1 MPKYITTRT
10 MTYNT
15 RRLKAGD
22 ELVGVSERDGNL
34 LVRLGRAA
42 RVPDALAQSNFKV
55 PPPPVVPPKP
65 AVTETPAPAAPV
77 VTETPDTDESPAES
91 SIAVAREEYRRVFG
105 KREFP
110 GWDEAELRKRIAEHQ
125 SSDAADASA

>member
-77 VTETPDTDESPAES
+77 VIETPDTDESPGPSTLETVRAEY
-91 SIAVAREEYRRVFG
+91 AAALG
-105 KREFP
+105 KRPFH

>member
-55 PPPPVVPPKP
+55 PPPPVVPPKQP
-65 AVTETPAPAAPV
+65 APV

-91 SIAVAREEYRRVFG
+91 SIAAAREEYRRVFG